1 MSLLPSSPLAAS
13 RLQRIVLRANVAL
26 AVLLSVAIFA
36 MVNYLAQRHYA
47 RWHWRAAHSVR
58 LADASRRLLEA
69 TANEIRLHVLVR
81 PGHEAY
87 GPLALL
93 LQEYAAASGNVNVE
107 FVDPDL
113 AGARTKELAR
123 QFNLSGE
130 ECVVLA
136 TGGRHLAIPA
146 ADLVEYVLP
155 ANTTENP
162 RRLFRGEALI
172 SGAIHA
178 LTQAT
183 RPVVCF
189 LEGHGEHAPVDFDRL
204 RGYSRLAALLRD
216 QNLDLEQLDLGQ
228 TKMVPARCALLV
240 VAGPQR
246 ELAPFEVA
254 LLRDYLTRKGRLL
267 LLLDARVST
276 GLEALLHDWGIALG
290 DDVVVDEAHTLSGR
304 ELYVASYPPHAITA
318 PLQDLA
324 SVFVLPRSVRAR
336 TPEAG
341 GDQPIV
347 TPLAL
352 CSSAGWA
359 EFNLDDAA
367 VHFDPQVDIPGP
379 VPVAVAVERGPVAG
393 VHVQIRPTRLV
404 VFGDS
409 DFVSNGG
416 LTGANADFFL
426 GAVNWLL
433 DRDIAMAITA
443 PALPELQ
450 LVMNA
455 RQLRQLFWLAVVAL
469 PGAVMLV
476 GLFAIWRRR
485 R

>member
-1 MSLLPSSPLAAS
+1 MNLLPSSPLAAS
-13 RLQRIVLRANVAL
+13 RRQRLVLRANVAL
-26 AVLLSVAIFA
+26 AVLLGVAIFG

-58 LADASRRLLEA
+58 LAEASRRLLEA
-69 TANEIRLHVLVR
+69 NANEIRLHALVR

-87 GPLALL
+87 RPLALL
-93 LQEYAAASGNVNVE
+93 LQEYTAASANVRVE

-113 AGARTKELAR
+113 DGARTKELVR
-123 QFNLSGE
+123 QYNLNGD

-136 TGGRHLAIPA
+136 TGGRHLAVPA
-146 ADLVEYVLP
+146 ADFVEYAP
-155 ANTTENP
+155 TTDGAENP
-162 RRLFRGEALI
+162 RRLFRGEAYI

-189 LEGHGEHAPVDFDRL
+189 LEGHGEHVPLDFDRQH
-204 RGYSRLAALLRD
+204 GYSRLAAFLRD

-228 TKMVPARCALLV
+228 TKMVPTRCALLV
-240 VAGPQR
+240 IAGPQR

-254 LLRDYLTRKGRLL
+254 LLRDYLIRKGRLL
-267 LLLDARVST
+267 LLLDARVTT

-290 DDVVVDEAHTLSGR
+290 NDIVVDEAHTLSGR

-324 SVFVLPRSVRAR
+324 SVFMLPRSVRAR

-341 GDQPIV
+341 GDQPRV

-367 VHFDPQVDIPGP
+367 VHFDPPVDIPGP

-416 LTGANADFFL
+416 LMGANADFFL

-443 PALPELQ
+443 PPLPELQ

-455 RQLRQLFWLAVVAL
+455 RQLRQLFWTAVVAL
-469 PGAVMLV
+469 PGAVAVL
-476 GLFAIWRRR
+476 GWLAIWRRR